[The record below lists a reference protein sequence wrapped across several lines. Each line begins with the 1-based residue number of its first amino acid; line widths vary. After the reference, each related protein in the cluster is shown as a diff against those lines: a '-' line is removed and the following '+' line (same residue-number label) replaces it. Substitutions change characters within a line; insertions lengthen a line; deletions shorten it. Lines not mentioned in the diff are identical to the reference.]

1 MKFLSARWEHL
12 LFANYVVP
20 PELLEPH
27 VPVKTRLD
35 SFDGKYYVSLVAFWF
50 NKTRVLGVKVPFHT
64 QFAEVNLRFYV
75 TPHSDP
81 TRRGVTF
88 IKEIVPLRI
97 IPWVA
102 NSLFQESYVY
112 ASMQHQHEHPHMAYS
127 WSYGRQH
134 SFRIELDSE
143 LTLPKVGSAAEF
155 ITEHYWGYAG
165 NRRRTL
171 EYQVEHPPWS
181 TAAIGDFEISIDYA
195 MCYGDRFAC
204 LNGQQP
210 ESVLYAAGSEVAVFF
225 PRRLS

>member
-20 PELLEPH
+20 PELLEPYL
-27 VPVKTRLD
+27 PAKTRLD
-35 SFDGKYYVSLVAFWF
+35 AFDEKYFVSLVAFWF
-50 NKTRVLGVKVPFHT
+50 NETKVLGVKVPFHT

-102 NSLFQESYVY
+102 NSLFRENYIY
-112 ASMQHQHEHPHMAYS
+112 ASMQHEHAQPQFAYS
-127 WSYGRQH
+127 WNYGRQNF
-134 SFRIELDSE
+134 FRIQLDSE
-143 LTLPKVGSAAEF
+143 LTRPKVGSIDEF
-155 ITEHYWGYAG
+155 ITEHYWGYSG
-165 NRRRTL
+165 NRHRTL
-171 EYQVEHPPWS
+171 EYQVEHPSWS
-181 TAAIGDFEISIDYA
+181 TAVIRDFEISIDYA
-195 MCYGDRFAC
+195 SCYGDRFAC
-204 LNGQQP
+204 LNARQP

-225 PRRLS
+225 PKRLS